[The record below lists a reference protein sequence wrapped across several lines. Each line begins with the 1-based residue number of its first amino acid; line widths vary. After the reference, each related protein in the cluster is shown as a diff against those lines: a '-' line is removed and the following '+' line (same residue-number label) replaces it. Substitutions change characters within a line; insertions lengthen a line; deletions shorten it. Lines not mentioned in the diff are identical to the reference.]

1 MRGLDFGAKALGRV
15 AALAATGFIGSA
27 VAGCSTNHPHPTTQT
42 ASLCQDVTFPIY
54 FAEWSDQLTDTAKQV
69 LATAATQVK
78 GCRIGYVSVLGL
90 TDSKGSAP
98 DNLELSRRRAQMVA
112 SALQS
117 AGLPA
122 PKFEIRGLGEIGSVT
137 PHGKEVPLRRKT
149 EVAIHALPPG

>member
-1 MRGLDFGAKALGRV
+1 
-15 AALAATGFIGSA
+15 
-27 VAGCSTNHPHPTTQT
+27 
-42 ASLCQDVTFPIY
+42 
-54 FAEWSDQLTDTAKQV
+54 V